1 MASEYEHS
9 TSKNQG
15 LFRWDPINKTA
26 IILEKKKRYNSDNIS
41 VIQRDQT
48 ETANML
54 SSGR

>member
-1 MASEYEHS
+1 MGPY
-9 TSKNQG
+9 KQNG
-15 LFRWDPINKTA
+15 NYFG
-26 IILEKKKRYNSDNIS
+26 KKKRYNSDNIS